1 MESSLALAIILTFIG
16 IIIFI
21 LISKNDLGV
30 TTLKKDPEAHTTLI
44 GSVAKGIPGTDIL
57 ETGKVKS
64 QKIQLKMQFT
74 THEDSSEEVIWSLIL
89 NNLTSNL
96 STEASA
102 ATSSFYRT
110 EDGIE
115 CSVRKKNGALIASCY
130 SESDRMGKRRWT
142 IDLK

>member
-1 MESSLALAIILTFIG
+1 M
-16 IIIFI
+16 
-21 LISKNDLGV
+21 
-30 TTLKKDPEAHTTLI
+30 H
-44 GSVAKGIPGTDIL
+44 
-57 ETGKVKS
+57 
-64 QKIQLKMQFT
+64 FT
-74 THEDSSEEVIWSLIL
+74 TNENSSEELIWKLIL

-96 STEASA
+96 SAEASA

-115 CSVRKKNGALIASCY
+115 CSVRKKNGDLIANCY

>member
-1 MESSLALAIILTFIG
+1 
-16 IIIFI
+16 
-21 LISKNDLGV
+21 
-30 TTLKKDPEAHTTLI
+30 
-44 GSVAKGIPGTDIL
+44 
-57 ETGKVKS
+57 
-64 QKIQLKMQFT
+64 MQFT
-74 THEDSSEEVIWSLIL
+74 TNVDSSEEVIWSLIL

-110 EDGIE
+110 KDGIE
-115 CSVRKKNGALIASCY
+115 CSVRKKNGDLIANCY

>member
-57 ETGKVKS
+57 ETVKVQITK
-64 QKIQLKMQFT
+64 
-74 THEDSSEEVIWSLIL
+74 D
-89 NNLTSNL
+89 
-96 STEASA
+96 STENAVHNS
-102 ATSSFYRT
+102 
-110 EDGIE
+110 
-115 CSVRKKNGALIASCY
+115 
-130 SESDRMGKRRWT
+130 
-142 IDLK
+142 